1 MNVCDMDPYDDEGSG
16 DAGPV
21 SAIHNRVRQLSR
33 HQERPRSWS
42 GDCGPRSRSLS
53 SHRQMSPGHSKP
65 PSPGP
70 EDMSHVSESRDA
82 SPVKYRP
89 VSGSRNHSLRYSGG
103 ALHGMDQPAS
113 FDHNFDSVPPDK
125 ASSSSPPRRPQRRPR
140 DGSGTRESTQSP
152 ALTSVTHPSRQLPPL
167 LRVQADLAAENL
179 GSNR

>member
-1 MNVCDMDPYDDEGSG
+1 MNVCDMDPHDDEGSG

-70 EDMSHVSESRDA
+70 ESEARDV
-82 SPVKYRP
+82 SPVQYRP

-103 ALHGMDQPAS
+103 ALHGMDQPTS

-125 ASSSSPPRRPQRRPR
+125 ASSSSPPRRPQRRHR

-152 ALTSVTHPSRQLPPL
+152 APISVTHLSRQLPPL
-167 LRVQADLAAENL
+167 VRVQADLDAENL